1 MSSLPL
7 HHLQGEVFLGETL
20 FHAGVPDPFRIILY
34 DIALHVI
41 EHIPFPLCGNRHR
54 RGPGPLDGPGS
65 RALNIRTPG
74 LLHLGTELPAP
85 AADLKLRTLHT
96 DQLRDAANRFSTHFA
111 LHNLTNTLYADFP
124 IYLFEE
130 RMGDILRDTA
140 EPQSP
145 EELCRLYR
153 TLSEQLRDQLQQ
165 IENDK
170 HEIETQMLDRV
181 SNLESRNLELRE
193 QLRQIEAD
201 KRYIETQKIRYER
214 EVRKLK
220 SESEQ
225 LRSPPLIIGTV
236 VDVIDSSRV
245 IVRSSAGPRFLVR
258 TSPSINPEDLKAG
271 ARCTLNQQSLAIV
284 ELLPSSFDAQ
294 VYGMELVDSPQESYS
309 DIGGLKEQ
317 INEIREA
324 VELPLKR
331 PELFTRIG
339 IEPPKG
345 VLLHGP
351 PGTGKTLLAKAVAH
365 ETNAHFMRVVGS
377 ELVQKYIGEG
387 ARLVRE
393 LFDLAKKKSPTIIFI
408 DEIDAV
414 GASRT
419 EANTSGDREV
429 QRTLMQLLAG
439 MDGFENRGD
448 VKIIGA
454 TNRIDILDKALL
466 RPGRFDRIIEI
477 PLPDEEGRLSILK
490 VHTRALTMDESVILS
505 EIAGLTDG
513 KNGADLR
520 AICMEAGMFAIRNER
535 SAITR
540 EDFLAAIDKIRLDFN
555 RGVPDVEG
563 RMFA

>member
-1 MSSLPL
+1 M
-7 HHLQGEVFLGETL
+7 
-20 FHAGVPDPFRIILY
+20 
-34 DIALHVI
+34 
-41 EHIPFPLCGNRHR
+41 
-54 RGPGPLDGPGS
+54 
-65 RALNIRTPG
+65 
-74 LLHLGTELPAP
+74 
-85 AADLKLRTLHT
+85 ADTLHQPT
-96 DQLRDAANRFSTHFA
+96 
-111 LHNLTNTLYADFP
+111 
-124 IYLFEE
+124 
-130 RMGDILRDTA
+130 
-140 EPQSP
+140 EPQTP
-145 EELCRLYR
+145 EELYRLYR
-153 TLSEQLRDQLQQ
+153 TLSEELREQLNQ
-165 IENDK
+165 IETDK
-170 HEIETQMLDRV
+170 HDLEVQMMERV
-181 SNLESRNLELRE
+181 GNLESRNLELRE

-236 VDVIDSSRV
+236 TDIVDANRV
-245 IVRSSAGPRFLVR
+245 IVRSSAGPRFMVR
-258 TSPSINPEDLKAG
+258 SSPSINAEDLKPG

-284 ELLPSSFDAQ
+284 ELLPNSFDAQ
-294 VYGMELVDSPQESYS
+294 VYGMELVDSPQETYA
-309 DIGGLKEQ
+309 DIGGLKKQ
-317 INEIREA
+317 ITEIREA

-331 PELFTRIG
+331 PDLFNRIG
-339 IEPPKG
+339 VAPPKG

-393 LFDLAKKKSPTIIFI
+393 LFDLAKKKAPTIIFI

-490 VHTRALTMDESVILS
+490 VHCRSLTVDEDVN
-505 EIAGLTDG
+505 LTEVARRTEG

-520 AICMEAGMFAIRNER
+520 AICMEAGMFAIRKDRE
-535 SAITR
+535 AITNA
-540 EDFLAAIDKIRLDFN
+540 DFLAAIDKIGLDFN
-555 RGVPDVEG
+555 RGAGEVEG
-563 RMFA
+563 EMFA

>member
-1 MSSLPL
+1 M
-7 HHLQGEVFLGETL
+7 
-20 FHAGVPDPFRIILY
+20 A
-34 DIALHVI
+34 
-41 EHIPFPLCGNRHR
+41 
-54 RGPGPLDGPGS
+54 
-65 RALNIRTPG
+65 
-74 LLHLGTELPAP
+74 
-85 AADLKLRTLHT
+85 
-96 DQLRDAANRFSTHFA
+96 
-111 LHNLTNTLYADFP
+111 
-124 IYLFEE
+124 
-130 RMGDILRDTA
+130 DILRQSQD
-140 EPQSP
+140 PQTP
-145 EELCRLYR
+145 EDLYRLYR
-153 TLSEQLRDQLQQ
+153 SLSEQLRGQLSQ

-170 HEIETQMLDRV
+170 HELEVQMMERV
-181 SNLESRNLELRE
+181 GNLESRNLELRE
-193 QLRQIEAD
+193 QLRQVEAD

-225 LRSPPLIIGTV
+225 LRSPPLIIGTITDV
-236 VDVIDSSRV
+236 VDSSRV
-245 IVRSSAGPRFLVR
+245 IVRSSAGPRFMVR
-258 TSPSINPEDLKAG
+258 SSPSIAAEELKPG
-271 ARCTLNQQSLAIV
+271 VRCTLNQQSLAIV
-284 ELLPSSFDAQ
+284 ELLPTSFDAQ
-294 VYGMELVDSPQESYS
+294 VYGMELVDSPQETYA
-309 DIGGLKEQ
+309 DIGGLDTQ
-317 INEIREA
+317 INEIKEA

-331 PELFTRIG
+331 PELFIRIG

-419 EANTSGDREV
+419 ETNTSGDREV

-454 TNRIDILDKALL
+454 TNRIDILDRALL

-477 PLPDEEGRLSILK
+477 PLPDETGRLSILK
-490 VHTRALTMDESVILS
+490 VHCRALMIDETVDLR
-505 EIAGLTDG
+505 EVARQTEG

-520 AICMEAGMFAIRNER
+520 AICMEAGMFAIRKER
-535 SAITR
+535 PAITQ
-540 EDFLAAIDKIRLDFN
+540 EDLRAAITKIRLDFA
-555 RGVPDVEG
+555 RGPVDVEG
-563 RMFA
+563 EMFA

>member
-1 MSSLPL
+1 
-7 HHLQGEVFLGETL
+7 
-20 FHAGVPDPFRIILY
+20 
-34 DIALHVI
+34 
-41 EHIPFPLCGNRHR
+41 
-54 RGPGPLDGPGS
+54 
-65 RALNIRTPG
+65 
-74 LLHLGTELPAP
+74 
-85 AADLKLRTLHT
+85 
-96 DQLRDAANRFSTHFA
+96 
-111 LHNLTNTLYADFP
+111 
-124 IYLFEE
+124 
-130 RMGDILRDTA
+130 MGDILHQSPD
-140 EPQSP
+140 PQTP
-145 EELCRLYR
+145 EELYRLYR
-153 TLSEQLRDQLQQ
+153 TLSEQLRGQLSQ

-170 HEIETQMLDRV
+170 HELEVQMLERV
-181 SNLESRNLELRE
+181 GNLESRNLELRE
-193 QLRQIEAD
+193 QLRQVEAD

-236 VDVIDSSRV
+236 TDVVDASRV
-245 IVRSSAGPRFLVR
+245 VVRSSAGPRFLVR
-258 TSPSINPEDLKAG
+258 SSPTISADELKPG
-271 ARCTLNQQSLAIV
+271 VRCTLNQQSLAIV
-284 ELLPSSFDAQ
+284 EILPSSFDAQ
-294 VYGMELVDSPQESYS
+294 IYGMELVDSPQETYA
-309 DIGGLKEQ
+309 DIGGLEIQ
-317 INEIREA
+317 INEIKEA

-331 PELFTRIG
+331 PELFLRIG
-339 IEPPKG
+339 VDPPKG

-393 LFDLAKKKSPTIIFI
+393 LFDLARKKAPSIIFI

-454 TNRIDILDKALL
+454 TNRIDILDRALL

-477 PLPDEEGRLSILK
+477 PLPDEQGRLSILK
-490 VHTRALTMDESVILS
+490 VHSRALTIDEHVDLG
-505 EIAGLTDG
+505 EIAKQTDG

-520 AICMEAGMFAIRNER
+520 AICMEAGMFAIRKER
-535 SAITR
+535 PAITQ
-540 EDFLAAIDKIRLDFN
+540 EDFLAAIQKIRLDFSRN
-555 RGVPDVEG
+555 HGNVEG
-563 RMFA
+563 AMFA

>member
-1 MSSLPL
+1 MS
-7 HHLQGEVFLGETL
+7 
-20 FHAGVPDPFRIILY
+20 
-34 DIALHVI
+34 
-41 EHIPFPLCGNRHR
+41 
-54 RGPGPLDGPGS
+54 
-65 RALNIRTPG
+65 
-74 LLHLGTELPAP
+74 
-85 AADLKLRTLHT
+85 
-96 DQLRDAANRFSTHFA
+96 
-111 LHNLTNTLYADFP
+111 
-124 IYLFEE
+124 
-130 RMGDILRDTA
+130 DILRESA
-140 EPQSP
+140 EPRNP
-145 EELCRLYR
+145 DELSMLYR
-153 TLSEQLRDQLQQ
+153 TINEQLREQIRQ
-165 IENDK
+165 IENEK
-170 HEIETQMLDRV
+170 HDLETQMLERV
-181 SNLESRNLELRE
+181 GNLESRNLELRE
-193 QLRQIEAD
+193 QLRQVETD

-225 LRSPPLIIGTV
+225 LRSPPLIIGTIIDV
-236 VDVIDSSRV
+236 VDASRV

-258 TSPSINPEDLKAG
+258 SSPSINPDDLKPG
-271 ARCTLNQQSLAIV
+271 SRCTLNQQSLAIV

-294 VYGMELVDSPQESYS
+294 VYGMELVDSPQETYG
-309 DIGGLKEQ
+309 DIGGLEDQ

-331 PELFTRIG
+331 PDLFTRIG
-339 IEPPKG
+339 VEPPKG

-454 TNRIDILDKALL
+454 TNRIDILDRALL

-477 PLPDEEGRLSILK
+477 PLPDETGRLAILK
-490 VHTRALTMDESVILS
+490 VHSRLLTMDGTVDLTKV
-505 EIAGLTDG
+505 ARLTDG
-513 KNGADLR
+513 KNGADLH
-520 AICMEAGMFAIRNER
+520 AICMEAGMFAIRKDR
-535 SAITR
+535 PAITHD
-540 EDFLAAIDKIRLDFN
+540 DFLLAIDKVGLDFH
-555 RGVPDVEG
+555 RGLPDVEG
-563 RMFA
+563 AMFA

>member
-1 MSSLPL
+1 
-7 HHLQGEVFLGETL
+7 
-20 FHAGVPDPFRIILY
+20 
-34 DIALHVI
+34 
-41 EHIPFPLCGNRHR
+41 
-54 RGPGPLDGPGS
+54 
-65 RALNIRTPG
+65 
-74 LLHLGTELPAP
+74 
-85 AADLKLRTLHT
+85 
-96 DQLRDAANRFSTHFA
+96 
-111 LHNLTNTLYADFP
+111 
-124 IYLFEE
+124 
-130 RMGDILRDTA
+130 MGDILHQSPD
-140 EPQSP
+140 PQTP
-145 EELCRLYR
+145 EELYRLYR
-153 TLSEQLRDQLQQ
+153 TLTEQLRGQLSQ

-170 HEIETQMLDRV
+170 HELEVQMLERV
-181 SNLESRNLELRE
+181 GNLESRNVELRE
-193 QLRQIEAD
+193 QLRQAEAD

-225 LRSPPLIIGTV
+225 LRSPPLIIGTITDV
-236 VDVIDSSRV
+236 VDATRV
-245 IVRSSAGPRFLVR
+245 IVRSSAGPRFMVR
-258 TSPSINPEDLKAG
+258 SSPTISAEELKPG
-271 ARCTLNQQSLAIV
+271 VRCTLNQQSLAIV
-284 ELLPSSFDAQ
+284 ELLPSSFDSQ
-294 VYGMELVDSPQESYS
+294 IYGMELVDSPQETYA
-309 DIGGLKEQ
+309 DIGGLEVQ
-317 INEIREA
+317 INEIKEA

-331 PELFTRIG
+331 PELFLRIG
-339 IEPPKG
+339 IDPPKG

-393 LFDLAKKKSPTIIFI
+393 LFDLAKKKAPTIIFI

-454 TNRIDILDKALL
+454 TNRIDILDRALL

-477 PLPDEEGRLSILK
+477 PLPDEKGRLSILN
-490 VHTRALTMDESVILS
+490 VHCRSLTIEENVDLEAVAKQT
-505 EIAGLTDG
+505 EG

-520 AICMEAGMFAIRNER
+520 AICMEAGMFAIRKER
-535 SAITR
+535 SAISQ
-540 EDFLAAIDKIRLDFN
+540 EDFLSAITKIHVDFH
-555 RGVPDVEG
+555 RGAEDVEG
-563 RMFA
+563 AMFA

>member
-1 MSSLPL
+1 M
-7 HHLQGEVFLGETL
+7 
-20 FHAGVPDPFRIILY
+20 
-34 DIALHVI
+34 
-41 EHIPFPLCGNRHR
+41 RHEM
-54 RGPGPLDGPGS
+54 
-65 RALNIRTPG
+65 A
-74 LLHLGTELPAP
+74 
-85 AADLKLRTLHT
+85 
-96 DQLRDAANRFSTHFA
+96 
-111 LHNLTNTLYADFP
+111 
-124 IYLFEE
+124 
-130 RMGDILRDTA
+130 DILEQTPDHRT
-140 EPQSP
+140 P
-145 EELCRLYR
+145 EELSRLYR
-153 TLSEQLRDQLQQ
+153 SLSEQLREQLAQS
-165 IENDK
+165 ENDR
-170 HEIETQMLDRV
+170 HELEAQLAERV
-181 SNLESRNLELRE
+181 GNLESRNLELRE
-193 QLRQIEAD
+193 QLRQVEAD

-225 LRSPPLIIGTV
+225 LRSPPLIIGTITDV
-236 VDVIDSSRV
+236 VDPSRV

-258 TSPSINPEDLKAG
+258 SSPSVSADELKPG
-271 ARCTLNQQSLAIV
+271 VRCTLNQQSLAIV

-294 VYGMELVDSPQESYS
+294 IYGMELSDSPQETYA
-309 DIGGLKEQ
+309 DIGGLDPQ

-331 PELFTRIG
+331 PELFLKIG
-339 IEPPKG
+339 IDPPKG

-393 LFDLAKKKSPTIIFI
+393 LFDLAKKKAPTIIFI

-454 TNRIDILDKALL
+454 TNRIDILDRALL

-477 PLPDEEGRLSILK
+477 PLPTEAGRLSILTVHCRNLTVDRK
-490 VHTRALTMDESVILS
+490 VDLAEVARMTE
-505 EIAGLTDG
+505 G

-520 AICMEAGMFAIRNER
+520 AVCMEAGMFAIRKER
-535 SAITR
+535 PAIMQ
-540 EDFLAAIDKIRLDFN
+540 EDFIAAIAKVNLDFN
-555 RGVPDVEG
+555 RGPLNTEG
-563 RMFA
+563 AMFA

>member
-1 MSSLPL
+1 
-7 HHLQGEVFLGETL
+7 
-20 FHAGVPDPFRIILY
+20 
-34 DIALHVI
+34 
-41 EHIPFPLCGNRHR
+41 
-54 RGPGPLDGPGS
+54 
-65 RALNIRTPG
+65 
-74 LLHLGTELPAP
+74 
-85 AADLKLRTLHT
+85 
-96 DQLRDAANRFSTHFA
+96 
-111 LHNLTNTLYADFP
+111 
-124 IYLFEE
+124 
-130 RMGDILRDTA
+130 MGDILHQSPD
-140 EPQSP
+140 PQTP
-145 EELCRLYR
+145 EELYRLYR
-153 TLSEQLRDQLQQ
+153 TLSEQLRGQLSQ

-170 HEIETQMLDRV
+170 HELEMQMMDRV
-181 SNLESRNLELRE
+181 GNLESRNLELRE
-193 QLRQIEAD
+193 QLRQVEAD

-225 LRSPPLIIGTV
+225 LRSPPLIIGTITDV
-236 VDVIDSSRV
+236 VDASRV

-258 TSPSINPEDLKAG
+258 SSPSISAEEIKPG
-271 ARCTLNQQSLAIV
+271 VRCTLNQQSLAIV
-284 ELLPSSFDAQ
+284 ELLPTSFDAQ
-294 VYGMELVDSPQESYS
+294 IYGMELVDSPQETYA
-309 DIGGLKEQ
+309 DIGGLDVQ
-317 INEIREA
+317 INEIKEA

-331 PELFTRIG
+331 PELFLRIG
-339 IEPPKG
+339 IDPPKG

-393 LFDLAKKKSPTIIFI
+393 LFDLARKKAPTIVFI

-429 QRTLMQLLAG
+429 QRTLLQLLAG

-454 TNRIDILDKALL
+454 TNRIDILDRALL

-477 PLPDEEGRLSILK
+477 PLPDETGRLSILK
-490 VHTRALTMDESVILS
+490 VHCRALTIDENVDLC
-505 EIAGLTDG
+505 EVARQTDG

-520 AICMEAGMFAIRNER
+520 AICMEAGMFAIRKDR
-535 SAITR
+535 PAITQ
-540 EDFLAAIDKIRLDFN
+540 EDFLAAITKIRLDFN
-555 RGVPDVEG
+555 RGMGDVEG
-563 RMFA
+563 AMFA

>member
-1 MSSLPL
+1 
-7 HHLQGEVFLGETL
+7 V
-20 FHAGVPDPFRIILY
+20 
-34 DIALHVI
+34 
-41 EHIPFPLCGNRHR
+41 
-54 RGPGPLDGPGS
+54 
-65 RALNIRTPG
+65 
-74 LLHLGTELPAP
+74 
-85 AADLKLRTLHT
+85 
-96 DQLRDAANRFSTHFA
+96 
-111 LHNLTNTLYADFP
+111 
-124 IYLFEE
+124 
-130 RMGDILRDTA
+130 GDILRDTA
-140 EPQSP
+140 EPQTP

-153 TLSEQLRDQLQQ
+153 TLSEQLRDQLQR
-165 IENDK
+165 IESDK
-170 HEIETQMLDRV
+170 QDLETQMLERV
-181 SNLESRNLELRE
+181 TNLESRNLELRE
-193 QLRQIEAD
+193 QIRQVEAD

-225 LRSPPLIIGTV
+225 LRSPPLIIGTIVDV
-236 VDVIDSSRV
+236 VDATRV

-258 TSPSINPEDLKAG
+258 SSPSISPDDLKAG

-294 VYGMELVDSPQESYS
+294 VYGMELVDSPQECYS

-331 PELFTRIG
+331 PELFTQIG

-490 VHTRALTMDESVILS
+490 VHSRSLTMADSVDLP
-505 EIAGLTDG
+505 EIAGLTEG

-540 EDFLAAIDKIRLDFN
+540 EDFLAAIEKVRLDFS
-555 RGVPDVEG
+555 RILPDVEG

>member
-1 MSSLPL
+1 
-7 HHLQGEVFLGETL
+7 
-20 FHAGVPDPFRIILY
+20 
-34 DIALHVI
+34 
-41 EHIPFPLCGNRHR
+41 
-54 RGPGPLDGPGS
+54 
-65 RALNIRTPG
+65 
-74 LLHLGTELPAP
+74 
-85 AADLKLRTLHT
+85 
-96 DQLRDAANRFSTHFA
+96 
-111 LHNLTNTLYADFP
+111 
-124 IYLFEE
+124 
-130 RMGDILRDTA
+130 MGDILRDTA
-140 EPQSP
+140 EPQTP

-153 TLSEQLRDQLQQ
+153 TISEQLRDQLQQ

-170 HEIETQMLDRV
+170 HDLETQMIERV
-181 SNLESRNLELRE
+181 NNLESRNLELRE
-193 QLRQIEAD
+193 QLRQVEAD
-201 KRYIETQKIRYER
+201 KRYIETQKIRFER

-225 LRSPPLIIGTV
+225 LRSPPLIIGNV
-236 VDVIDSSRV
+236 VDVVDSSRV
-245 IVRSSAGPRFLVR
+245 IVRSSAGPKFLVR
-258 TSPSINPEDLKAG
+258 SSPSINPDDLKAG

-294 VYGMELVDSPQESYS
+294 VYGMELVDSPQENYT
-309 DIGGLKEQ
+309 DIGGLSKQ

-345 VLLHGP
+345 VLLYGP

-393 LFDLAKKKSPTIIFI
+393 LFDLAKKKAPTIIFI

-439 MDGFENRGD
+439 MDGFETRGD

-477 PLPDEEGRLSILK
+477 PLPDGEGRLSILK
-490 VHTRALTMDESVILS
+490 VHTRGLTVDESVDLVEVAS
-505 EIAGLTDG
+505 MTEGR
-513 KNGADLR
+513 NGADLR
-520 AICMEAGMFAIRNER
+520 AICMEAGMFAIRNDRE
-535 SAITR
+535 AITR
-540 EDFLAAIDKIRLDFN
+540 SDFLAAIEKVRIDFS
-555 RGVPDVEG
+555 RPVSDVEG

>member
-1 MSSLPL
+1 
-7 HHLQGEVFLGETL
+7 
-20 FHAGVPDPFRIILY
+20 
-34 DIALHVI
+34 
-41 EHIPFPLCGNRHR
+41 
-54 RGPGPLDGPGS
+54 
-65 RALNIRTPG
+65 
-74 LLHLGTELPAP
+74 
-85 AADLKLRTLHT
+85 
-96 DQLRDAANRFSTHFA
+96 
-111 LHNLTNTLYADFP
+111 
-124 IYLFEE
+124 
-130 RMGDILRDTA
+130 MGDILRESA
-140 EPQSP
+140 EPQTP
-145 EELCRLYR
+145 EELYRLYR
-153 TLSEQLRDQLQQ
+153 ALTEQLRDQLQQ
-165 IENDK
+165 LENDK
-170 HEIETQMLDRV
+170 HELEVQMLERV
-181 SNLESRNLELRE
+181 GNLESRNVELRE
-193 QLRQIEAD
+193 QLRQVEAD

-225 LRSPPLIIGTV
+225 LRSPPLIIGTIVDV
-236 VDVIDSSRV
+236 VDTSRV

-258 TSPSINPEDLKAG
+258 SSPSINADDLKPG

-294 VYGMELVDSPQESYS
+294 VYGMELVDSPQETYA
-309 DIGGLKEQ
+309 DIGGLDEQ

-393 LFDLAKKKSPTIIFI
+393 LFDLARKKAPTIIFI

-454 TNRIDILDKALL
+454 TNRIDILDRALL

-490 VHTRALTMDESVILS
+490 VHTRGLTMDDSVDLRQ
-505 EIAGLTDG
+505 IAGLTEG
-513 KNGADLR
+513 KNGADLH
-520 AICMEAGMFAIRNER
+520 AVCMEAGMFAIRNER
-535 SAITR
+535 PAIIHG
-540 EDFLAAIDKIRLDFN
+540 DFLAAIEKVRLDFN
-555 RGVPDVEG
+555 RTLPDVEG
-563 RMFA
+563 AMFA

>member
-1 MSSLPL
+1 
-7 HHLQGEVFLGETL
+7 
-20 FHAGVPDPFRIILY
+20 
-34 DIALHVI
+34 
-41 EHIPFPLCGNRHR
+41 
-54 RGPGPLDGPGS
+54 
-65 RALNIRTPG
+65 
-74 LLHLGTELPAP
+74 
-85 AADLKLRTLHT
+85 
-96 DQLRDAANRFSTHFA
+96 
-111 LHNLTNTLYADFP
+111 
-124 IYLFEE
+124 
-130 RMGDILRDTA
+130 MGDILRDTA
-140 EPQSP
+140 EPQTP

-153 TLSEQLRDQLQQ
+153 TISEQLRDQLQQ

-170 HEIETQMLDRV
+170 HELETQMIERV
-181 SNLESRNLELRE
+181 NNLESRNLELRE
-193 QLRQIEAD
+193 QLRQVEAD
-201 KRYIETQKIRYER
+201 KRYIETQKIRFER

-225 LRSPPLIIGTV
+225 LRSPPLIVGNV
-236 VDVIDSSRV
+236 VDVVDSSRV
-245 IVRSSAGPRFLVR
+245 IVRSSAGPKFLVR
-258 TSPSINPEDLKAG
+258 SSPNIKPDDLKAG

-284 ELLPSSFDAQ
+284 EVLPGSFDAQ
-294 VYGMELVDSPQESYS
+294 VYGMELVDSPQENYS
-309 DIGGLKEQ
+309 DIGGLSKQ

-345 VLLHGP
+345 VLLYGP

-393 LFDLAKKKSPTIIFI
+393 LFDLAKKKAPTIIFI

-439 MDGFENRGD
+439 MDGFETRGD

-490 VHTRALTMDESVILS
+490 VHTRSLTIDDSVNLVEVAS
-505 EIAGLTDG
+505 LTEG
-513 KNGADLR
+513 RNGADLR
-520 AICMEAGMFAIRNER
+520 AVCMEAGMFAIRNER
-535 SAITR
+535 EAITR
-540 EDFLAAIDKIRLDFN
+540 EDFLAAIEKVRLDFS
-555 RGVPDVEG
+555 RPVADLEG

>member
-1 MSSLPL
+1 
-7 HHLQGEVFLGETL
+7 
-20 FHAGVPDPFRIILY
+20 
-34 DIALHVI
+34 
-41 EHIPFPLCGNRHR
+41 
-54 RGPGPLDGPGS
+54 
-65 RALNIRTPG
+65 
-74 LLHLGTELPAP
+74 
-85 AADLKLRTLHT
+85 
-96 DQLRDAANRFSTHFA
+96 
-111 LHNLTNTLYADFP
+111 
-124 IYLFEE
+124 
-130 RMGDILRDTA
+130 MGDILH
-140 EPQSP
+140 QSP
-145 EELCRLYR
+145 EPQTPEELYRLYR
-153 TLSEQLRDQLQQ
+153 TLSEQLRSQLVQ

-170 HEIETQMLDRV
+170 HELELQMMDRV
-181 SNLESRNLELRE
+181 GNLESRNLELRE
-193 QLRQIEAD
+193 QLRQVEAD

-225 LRSPPLIIGTV
+225 LRSPPLIIGTITDV
-236 VDVIDSSRV
+236 VDASRV

-258 TSPSINPEDLKAG
+258 SSPSISAEEIKPG
-271 ARCTLNQQSLAIV
+271 VRCTLNQQSLAIV

-294 VYGMELVDSPQESYS
+294 IYGMELVDSPQETYA
-309 DIGGLKEQ
+309 DIGGLDIQ
-317 INEIREA
+317 INEIKEA

-331 PELFTRIG
+331 PELFLRIG
-339 IEPPKG
+339 IDPPKG

-393 LFDLAKKKSPTIIFI
+393 LFDLAKKKAPTIIFI

-454 TNRIDILDKALL
+454 TNRIDILDRALL

-477 PLPDEEGRLSILK
+477 PLPDENGRLSILK
-490 VHTRALTMDESVILS
+490 VHCRALTIEENVDLCEVARQT
-505 EIAGLTDG
+505 EG

-520 AICMEAGMFAIRNER
+520 AICMEAGMFAIRKDR
-535 SAITR
+535 PAITQ
-540 EDFLAAIDKIRLDFN
+540 EDFLAAIAKIRLDFN
-555 RGVPDVEG
+555 RGVTDVEG
-563 RMFA
+563 AMFA

>member
-1 MSSLPL
+1 MSDTL
-7 HHLQGEVFLGETL
+7 HQS
-20 FHAGVPDPFRIILY
+20 PDPQ
-34 DIALHVI
+34 
-41 EHIPFPLCGNRHR
+41 
-54 RGPGPLDGPGS
+54 
-65 RALNIRTPG
+65 T
-74 LLHLGTELPAP
+74 
-85 AADLKLRTLHT
+85 
-96 DQLRDAANRFSTHFA
+96 
-111 LHNLTNTLYADFP
+111 
-124 IYLFEE
+124 
-130 RMGDILRDTA
+130 
-140 EPQSP
+140 P
-145 EELCRLYR
+145 EELYRLYR
-153 TLSEQLRDQLQQ
+153 SLSEQLRDQLHQ

-170 HEIETQMLDRV
+170 HELEVQMMDRV
-181 SNLESRNLELRE
+181 GNLESRNLELRE
-193 QLRQIEAD
+193 QLRQVEAD

-225 LRSPPLIIGTV
+225 LRSPPLIIGTITDV
-236 VDVIDSSRV
+236 VDTSRV
-245 IVRSSAGPRFLVR
+245 IVRSSAGPRFMVR
-258 TSPSINPEDLKAG
+258 SSSSINAEELKPG
-271 ARCTLNQQSLAIV
+271 VRCTLNQQSLAIV
-284 ELLPSSFDAQ
+284 EVLPSSFDSQ
-294 VYGMELVDSPQESYS
+294 VYGMELVDSPQETYA
-309 DIGGLKEQ
+309 DIGGLEIQ
-317 INEIREA
+317 INEIKEA

-331 PELFTRIG
+331 PDLFQRIG
-339 IEPPKG
+339 IDPPNG

-351 PGTGKTLLAKAVAH
+351 PGTGKTLLAKAVVH

-393 LFDLAKKKSPTIIFI
+393 LFELAKKKAPTIIFI

-477 PLPDEEGRLSILK
+477 PLPGEAGRLSILK
-490 VHTRALTMDESVILS
+490 VHCRSLTVAEDVDLAAVARRTE
-505 EIAGLTDG
+505 G

-520 AICMEAGMFAIRNER
+520 AICMEAGMFAIRKDR
-535 SAITR
+535 PAINN
-540 EDFLAAIDKIRLDFN
+540 EDFMAAIAKVGLDFN
-555 RGVPDVEG
+555 RGPGEVEA

>member
-1 MSSLPL
+1 
-7 HHLQGEVFLGETL
+7 
-20 FHAGVPDPFRIILY
+20 
-34 DIALHVI
+34 
-41 EHIPFPLCGNRHR
+41 
-54 RGPGPLDGPGS
+54 
-65 RALNIRTPG
+65 
-74 LLHLGTELPAP
+74 
-85 AADLKLRTLHT
+85 
-96 DQLRDAANRFSTHFA
+96 
-111 LHNLTNTLYADFP
+111 
-124 IYLFEE
+124 
-130 RMGDILRDTA
+130 MGDILRDTA
-140 EPQSP
+140 EAQTP

-165 IENDK
+165 IESDK
-170 HEIETQMLDRV
+170 QDLETQTLDRIA
-181 SNLESRNLELRE
+181 NLESRNLELRE
-193 QLRQIEAD
+193 QIRQVEAD

-225 LRSPPLIIGTV
+225 LRSPPLIIGTIVDV
-236 VDVIDSSRV
+236 VDASRV

-258 TSPSINPEDLKAG
+258 SSPSINPDDLKAG

-284 ELLPSSFDAQ
+284 ELLPNSFDSQ
-294 VYGMELVDSPQESYS
+294 VYGMELVDSPLESYS

-490 VHTRALTMDESVILS
+490 VHTRSLTKDDRVKLPVN
-505 EIAGLTDG
+505 AGLTEG
-513 KNGADLR
+513 KNGAELR
-520 AICMEAGMFAIRNER
+520 ANCMEAGMFAIRNDR
-535 SAITR
+535 PAITR
-540 EDFLAAIDKIRLDFN
+540 EDFLSAIEKVRLDFS
-555 RGVPDVEG
+555 RTIPDVEG

>member
-1 MSSLPL
+1 M
-7 HHLQGEVFLGETL
+7 
-20 FHAGVPDPFRIILY
+20 ADIIRQSQ
-34 DIALHVI
+34 D
-41 EHIPFPLCGNRHR
+41 
-54 RGPGPLDGPGS
+54 
-65 RALNIRTPG
+65 
-74 LLHLGTELPAP
+74 
-85 AADLKLRTLHT
+85 
-96 DQLRDAANRFSTHFA
+96 
-111 LHNLTNTLYADFP
+111 
-124 IYLFEE
+124 
-130 RMGDILRDTA
+130 
-140 EPQSP
+140 PQSP
-145 EELCRLYR
+145 EDLYRLYR
-153 TLSEQLRDQLQQ
+153 SLSEQLRGQLSQ

-170 HEIETQMLDRV
+170 HELEVQMMERV
-181 SNLESRNLELRE
+181 GNLESRNLELRE
-193 QLRQIEAD
+193 QLRQVEAD

-225 LRSPPLIIGTV
+225 LRSPPLIIGTITDV
-236 VDVIDSSRV
+236 VDSSRV
-245 IVRSSAGPRFLVR
+245 IVRSSAGPRFMVR
-258 TSPSINPEDLKAG
+258 SSPSIAAEELKPG
-271 ARCTLNQQSLAIV
+271 VRCTLNQQSLAIV
-284 ELLPSSFDAQ
+284 ELLPTSFDAQ
-294 VYGMELVDSPQESYS
+294 VYGMELVDSPQETYA
-309 DIGGLKEQ
+309 DIGGLDTQ
-317 INEIREA
+317 INEIKEA

-331 PELFTRIG
+331 PELFIRIG

-419 EANTSGDREV
+419 ETNTSGDREV

-454 TNRIDILDKALL
+454 TNRIDILDRALL

-477 PLPDEEGRLSILK
+477 PLPDETGRLSILK
-490 VHTRALTMDESVILS
+490 VHCRALMIDETVDLR
-505 EIAGLTDG
+505 EVARQTEG

-520 AICMEAGMFAIRNER
+520 AICMEAGMFAIRKER
-535 SAITR
+535 PAITQ
-540 EDFLAAIDKIRLDFN
+540 EDLRAAITKIRLDFA
-555 RGVPDVEG
+555 RGPVDVEG
-563 RMFA
+563 EMFA